1 MDQVYYYGKL
11 LQDIGTDEKCNYR
24 NLDPKGPEFA
34 AINAEFAKISGKR
47 EATFNMNLKTMFTPY
62 CFNRIKKLNYF
73 IDNIDSFDWLPSII
87 ISTQCVE
94 EYFLNPFSLIE
105 KKTPNLSR
113 KQLLFI
119 TAVTDIGIAFL
130 FMLFIIFI
138 AKISDRA
145 IKEFKDFDNALETR
159 DFAVQITNLPSV
171 KQYKNE

>member
-1 MDQVYYYGKL
+1 
-11 LQDIGTDEKCNYR
+11 
-24 NLDPKGPEFA
+24 
-34 AINAEFAKISGKR
+34 
-47 EATFNMNLKTMFTPY
+47 MFTPY
-62 CFNRIKKLNYF
+62 CFDRIKKLNYF
-73 IDNIDSFDWLPSII
+73 IENIESFDWHPKII

-94 EYFLNPFSLIE
+94 EHFINPFKFGE
-105 KKTPNLSR
+105 KKAVDLSR

-159 DFAVQITNLPSV
+159 DFAV
-171 KQYKNE
+171 